1 MIEVSFVSFALH
13 GVVPAG
19 VRKPLE
25 RAGAEGRHP
34 AVVPLL
40 RLAWVGPQLAA
51 VLDRERGGGP
61 APLDDIPLVRIEVL
75 LDLALELGLLREREG
90 GERSDDGNDS
100 SARQQT
106 HEMTSA
112 VVTGTTIRR
121 SVTPR
126 IRKGGDQLS

>member
-1 MIEVSFVSFALH
+1 LASASIKVDPSGPTASGSHAPPS
-13 GVVPAG
+13 PAEA
-19 VRKPLE
+19 PS
-25 RAGAEGRHP
+25 
-34 AVVPLL
+34 
-40 RLAWVGPQLAA
+40 A